1 MLVEICSWIFI
12 LLGSFLLLTGS
23 LGLIRLPDFWSRLHG
38 ASISDTG
45 GVLFL
50 ILGMML
56 HVTTIW
62 VFFKTFSYSYIYFY
76 SSPTASHAIANAA
89 FVTLGYKKKEG
100 GKKIELFIII
110 CFFIVLVTIAIMA
123 LTLKHLFA
131 VIMLSGAFSLVSA
144 MSFVVMDAVD
154 VVFY

>member
-1 MLVEICSWIFI
+1 MSFRCSALFIEICGWFFI

-56 HVTTIW
+56 HVTSVW
-62 VFFKTFSYSYIYFY
+62 VFLKLLAIAVFIFI

-89 FVTLGYKKKEG
+89 FVTLGYKKKKVG
-100 GKKIELFIII
+100 RK
-110 CFFIVLVTIAIMA
+110 
-123 LTLKHLFA
+123 
-131 VIMLSGAFSLVSA
+131 
-144 MSFVVMDAVD
+144 
-154 VVFY
+154 

>member
-1 MLVEICSWIFI
+1 MEMLLEIFSWLFI

-62 VFFKTFSYSYIYFY
+62 VFFKLLAIAAFIFI

-89 FVTLGYKKKEG
+89 FVTLGYKKKNGER
-100 GKKIELFIII
+100 K
-110 CFFIVLVTIAIMA
+110 
-123 LTLKHLFA
+123 
-131 VIMLSGAFSLVSA
+131 
-144 MSFVVMDAVD
+144 
-154 VVFY
+154 

>member
-1 MLVEICSWIFI
+1 MSMLVEVFSWVFI

-50 ILGMML
+50 MLGMML
-56 HVTTIW
+56 HVTSVW
-62 VFFKTFSYSYIYFY
+62 VFFKLLAIAIFIFI

-89 FVTLGYKKKEG
+89 FVTLGYKEKKG
-100 GKKIELFIII
+100 SRK
-110 CFFIVLVTIAIMA
+110 
-123 LTLKHLFA
+123 
-131 VIMLSGAFSLVSA
+131 
-144 MSFVVMDAVD
+144 
-154 VVFY
+154 

>member
-1 MLVEICSWIFI
+1 MSLLIEICSSIFI
-12 LLGSFLLLTGS
+12 LLGSLLLLTGS

-50 ILGMML
+50 ILGMMF

-62 VFFKTFSYSYIYFY
+62 VFFKLLAIAIFIFI

-89 FVTLGYKKKEG
+89 FVTLGYKKNKGER
-100 GKKIELFIII
+100 K
-110 CFFIVLVTIAIMA
+110 
-123 LTLKHLFA
+123 
-131 VIMLSGAFSLVSA
+131 
-144 MSFVVMDAVD
+144 
-154 VVFY
+154 

>member
-1 MLVEICSWIFI
+1 MSILLELFSWVFI
-12 LLGSFLLLTGS
+12 LLGCFLLLTGS

-38 ASISDTG
+38 SSISDTG

-62 VFFKTFSYSYIYFY
+62 VFFKLLAIVIFIFI

-89 FVTLGYKKKEG
+89 FVTLGYKKKKG
-100 GKKIELFIII
+100 SKK
-110 CFFIVLVTIAIMA
+110 
-123 LTLKHLFA
+123 
-131 VIMLSGAFSLVSA
+131 
-144 MSFVVMDAVD
+144 
-154 VVFY
+154 

>member
-1 MLVEICSWIFI
+1 MEMLLEIFGWFCI

-45 GVLFL
+45 GMLFL

-56 HVTTIW
+56 HATTIW
-62 VFFKTFSYSYIYFY
+62 IFFKLLAIAIFIFI

-89 FVTLGYKKKEG
+89 FVTLGYEKKKRR
-100 GKKIELFIII
+100 KK
-110 CFFIVLVTIAIMA
+110 
-123 LTLKHLFA
+123 
-131 VIMLSGAFSLVSA
+131 
-144 MSFVVMDAVD
+144 
-154 VVFY
+154 

>member
-1 MLVEICSWIFI
+1 MSMLVEVLSWICI
-12 LLGSFLLLTGS
+12 LIGSLLLLTGS

-56 HVTTIW
+56 HATTVW
-62 VFFKTFSYSYIYFY
+62 VFFKLLAIAIFIFI

-89 FVTLGYKKKEG
+89 FVTLGYKKKREPR
-100 GKKIELFIII
+100 K
-110 CFFIVLVTIAIMA
+110 
-123 LTLKHLFA
+123 
-131 VIMLSGAFSLVSA
+131 
-144 MSFVVMDAVD
+144 
-154 VVFY
+154 

>member
-1 MLVEICSWIFI
+1 MSLLIEICSSIFI
-12 LLGSFLLLTGS
+12 LLGSLLLLTGS

-62 VFFKTFSYSYIYFY
+62 VFFKLLAIAIFIFI

-89 FVTLGYKKKEG
+89 FVTLGYKKNK
-100 GKKIELFIII
+100 GKRK
-110 CFFIVLVTIAIMA
+110 
-123 LTLKHLFA
+123 
-131 VIMLSGAFSLVSA
+131 
-144 MSFVVMDAVD
+144 
-154 VVFY
+154 

>member
-1 MLVEICSWIFI
+1 MSMLVEVLSWLCI
-12 LLGSFLLLTGS
+12 LMGSFLLLTGS

-62 VFFKTFSYSYIYFY
+62 VFFKLLAIAIFIFI

-89 FVTLGYKKKEG
+89 FVTLGYKKRAGQENRVIHHHMFLCNFGHDFNNGFNIKSSVCCNNV
-100 GKKIELFIII
+100 IR
-110 CFFIVLVTIAIMA
+110 CF
-123 LTLKHLFA
+123 
-131 VIMLSGAFSLVSA
+131 
-144 MSFVVMDAVD
+144 
-154 VVFY
+154 

>member
-1 MLVEICSWIFI
+1 MSMLVDLFSWAFI

-62 VFFKTFSYSYIYFY
+62 VFFKLL
-76 SSPTASHAIANAA
+76 AIAN
-89 FVTLGYKKKEG
+89 LMK
-100 GKKIELFIII
+100 LFLRG
-110 CFFIVLVTIAIMA
+110 FEFD
-123 LTLKHLFA
+123 LKLIKLIS
-131 VIMLSGAFSLVSA
+131 VG
-144 MSFVVMDAVD
+144 
-154 VVFY
+154 

>member
-1 MLVEICSWIFI
+1 MSMLVDLFSWTFI

-62 VFFKTFSYSYIYFY
+62 IFFKLLAIVVFIFI

-89 FVTLGYKKKEG
+89 FVTLGYKKKKG
-100 GKKIELFIII
+100 SKK
-110 CFFIVLVTIAIMA
+110 
-123 LTLKHLFA
+123 
-131 VIMLSGAFSLVSA
+131 
-144 MSFVVMDAVD
+144 
-154 VVFY
+154 

>member
-1 MLVEICSWIFI
+1 M
-12 LLGSFLLLTGS
+12 
-23 LGLIRLPDFWSRLHG
+23 IRLPDFWSRLHG

-62 VFFKTFSYSYIYFY
+62 VFFKLLAIAVFIFI

-89 FVTLGYKKKEG
+89 FVTLGYKKKKGER
-100 GKKIELFIII
+100 K
-110 CFFIVLVTIAIMA
+110 
-123 LTLKHLFA
+123 
-131 VIMLSGAFSLVSA
+131 
-144 MSFVVMDAVD
+144 
-154 VVFY
+154 

>member
-1 MLVEICSWIFI
+1 MSTSVELLSWVFI

-23 LGLIRLPDFWSRLHG
+23 LGLIRLPDFWSRLHA

-50 ILGMML
+50 VLGMML

-62 VFFKTFSYSYIYFY
+62 VFFKLLAIAIFIFI

-89 FVTLGYKKKEG
+89 FVTLGYKEKKG
-100 GKKIELFIII
+100 SRK
-110 CFFIVLVTIAIMA
+110 
-123 LTLKHLFA
+123 
-131 VIMLSGAFSLVSA
+131 
-144 MSFVVMDAVD
+144 
-154 VVFY
+154 

>member
-1 MLVEICSWIFI
+1 MSMLVDLFSWAFI

-62 VFFKTFSYSYIYFY
+62 VFFKLLAIAVFIFI

-89 FVTLGYKKKEG
+89 FVTLGYKKK
-100 GKKIELFIII
+100 
-110 CFFIVLVTIAIMA
+110 
-123 LTLKHLFA
+123 
-131 VIMLSGAFSLVSA
+131 
-144 MSFVVMDAVD
+144 
-154 VVFY
+154 

>member
-1 MLVEICSWIFI
+1 MSMLVDLFSWAFI

-45 GVLFL
+45 GVLFI

-62 VFFKTFSYSYIYFY
+62 VFFKLLAIAVFIFI

-89 FVTLGYKKKEG
+89 FVTLGYKKNKG
-100 GKKIELFIII
+100 SKK
-110 CFFIVLVTIAIMA
+110 
-123 LTLKHLFA
+123 
-131 VIMLSGAFSLVSA
+131 
-144 MSFVVMDAVD
+144 
-154 VVFY
+154 

>member
-1 MLVEICSWIFI
+1 MSTSVELLSWVFI

-23 LGLIRLPDFWSRLHG
+23 LGLIRLPDFWSRLHA

-62 VFFKTFSYSYIYFY
+62 VFFKLLAIAIFIFI

-89 FVTLGYKKKEG
+89 FVTLGYKEKKG
-100 GKKIELFIII
+100 SRK
-110 CFFIVLVTIAIMA
+110 
-123 LTLKHLFA
+123 
-131 VIMLSGAFSLVSA
+131 
-144 MSFVVMDAVD
+144 
-154 VVFY
+154 